1 MIVVDASI
9 VVDILCN
16 PGRSDTLRRRLAE
29 EQLLAPDLLVIGVAS
44 ALRGLDRSGHLGH
57 EALDVA
63 AANLAR
69 MPIDF
74 VPTLPLLTDVFRLR
88 QNISAY
94 DAAYVALAALTRCP
108 LLTHD
113 RRLARA
119 AAPHCEIASVSGR

>member
-16 PGRSDTLRRRLAE
+16 PARSGALRRCLAE
-29 EQLLAPDLLVIGVAS
+29 EQLLAPDLLAIEVAS
-44 ALRGLDRSGHLGH
+44 ALRGLNRSGHLH
-57 EALDVA
+57 EEALDA
-63 AANLAR
+63 AAATLAR

-74 VPTLPLLTDVFRLR
+74 VPTLPLLTDVLRLR

-119 AAPHCEIASVSGR
+119 AAPHCEVLSATDP